1 MCFFSELLN
10 DIVQKVVTLQQ
21 FIFIVFDM
29 IQEENVVN
37 ILKCFQFSRDAQY
50 GLIFQFRVNNSCR
63 VGASVIVTLHDG
75 VLHF

>member
-10 DIVQKVVTLQQ
+10 DIVQKVTLQQ
-21 FIFIVFDM
+21 FIFDM

-37 ILKCFQFSRDAQY
+37 IFKCFQFSRDAQY